1 MNAALRPEDMSATLP
16 PSAAAAGALHGALLE
31 SRQRWQDLAG
41 LAADFVFEADG
52 AGRFT
57 FLWPDRVL
65 GHAATRLLGR
75 RAASLLL
82 GTGPDP
88 FELRQAVRRQRY
100 WMAGSGGE
108 PRCVLLS
115 LVPLA
120 DARGNVT
127 GLRGTAHDVTDQEHA
142 ATAAAAGLRR
152 AALLDALADKVR
164 LAATARDS
172 LAQGL
177 AGLRDALGCA
187 GTAMIVPG
195 ADGPSTVAE
204 TAEVPAAML
213 AAVAEGLVAGT
224 DWTGTLEA
232 GGPAALLHHHGRP
245 LATSV
250 LVAWRDRGAR
260 DWDAEDLAVLRS
272 MAAMLGAVLGFGRI
286 QEELERQATTDPLT
300 GLANRRA
307 FLGALAAALDTG
319 TAAQAGALLFLDL
332 DNLKPLNDRYGHDA
346 GDAAL
351 RSTADL
357 LHAAGGPDGLAARFG
372 GDEFVLWLPGA
383 DATAAIATAERL
395 LGGAAALPQDG
406 RSPHFSIGIAWRGAG
421 SAEHAAGLVAR
432 ADTAL
437 YDAKRAGRGGWRMA
451 EPAP

>member
-1 MNAALRPEDMSATLP
+1 MNAALLPEDRPTTLP
-16 PSAAAAGALHGALLE
+16 PSVAAAGALHGALLE

-41 LAADFVFEADG
+41 LAADFVFETDG

-57 FLWPDRVL
+57 FLWPDRIL
-65 GHAATRLLGR
+65 GHASTRLLGR
-75 RAASLLL
+75 RAAALLL

-100 WMAGSGGE
+100 WMAGAGGE
-108 PRCVLLS
+108 PRCVSLS

-120 DARGNVT
+120 DARGNIT
-127 GLRGTAHDVTDQEHA
+127 GLRGTAHDVTEQEHA

-172 LAQGL
+172 LALGL

-187 GTAMIVPG
+187 GTAMVVPG
-195 ADGPSTVAE
+195 AETPAIVASTAEMPPALLATVADG
-204 TAEVPAAML
+204 L
-213 AAVAEGLVAGT
+213 ADST
-224 DWTGTLEA
+224 DWAGTLE
-232 GGPAALLHHHGRP
+232 GGAPAALLHHRGRP

-260 DWDAEDLAVLRS
+260 EWDQEDLAVLRS

-307 FLGALAAALDTG
+307 FLAALAGALDAAAPAHG
-319 TAAQAGALLFLDL
+319 GALLFVDL
-332 DNLKPLNDRYGHDA
+332 DNLKPLNDRHGHDA

-351 RSTADL
+351 RTTARL
-357 LHAAGGPDGLAARFG
+357 LEAAAGGEGVAARFG
-372 GDEFVLWLPGA
+372 GDEFVLWLPAA
-383 DATAAIATAERL
+383 DAPGAIAAAEGL
-395 LGGAAALPQDG
+395 LRAAGDLPADG
-406 RSPHFSIGIAWRGAG
+406 RSPHFSIGIAWRRPG
-421 SAEHAAGLVAR
+421 SEESAAALVSR
-432 ADTAL
+432 ADAAL
-437 YDAKRAGRGGWRMA
+437 YEAKRAGRGGWRMA
-451 EPAP
+451 EAAP

>member
-1 MNAALRPEDMSATLP
+1 
-16 PSAAAAGALHGALLE
+16 
-31 SRQRWQDLAG
+31 
-41 LAADFVFEADG
+41 
-52 AGRFT
+52 
-57 FLWPDRVL
+57 
-65 GHAATRLLGR
+65 
-75 RAASLLL
+75 
-82 GTGPDP
+82 
-88 FELRQAVRRQRY
+88 
-100 WMAGSGGE
+100 
-108 PRCVLLS
+108 
-115 LVPLA
+115 
-120 DARGNVT
+120 
-127 GLRGTAHDVTDQEHA
+127 
-142 ATAAAAGLRR
+142 R

-187 GTAMIVPG
+187 GTAMIVPAAG
-195 ADGPSTVAE
+195 EPSTVAA
-204 TAEVPAAML
+204 TSEVPAAL
-213 AAVAEGLVAGT
+213 VGAVADGLVAGT
-224 DWTGTLEA
+224 DWTGMLDG

-307 FLGALAAALDTG
+307 FLGALAGTLDAG
-319 TAAQAGALLFLDL
+319 APAQGGALLFADL

-351 RSTADL
+351 RTTADL
-357 LHAAGGPDGLAARFG
+357 LQAAAGPNGLAARFG
-372 GDEFVLWLPGA
+372 GDEFVLWLPGV
-383 DATAAIATAERL
+383 DVQTAIATAEQL
-395 LGGAAALPQDG
+395 LSAAAALPPDG
-406 RSPHFSIGIAWRGAG
+406 RSPHFSIGIAWRRPGD
-421 SAEHAAGLVAR
+421 AEHAAGLVAR